1 MVIHARIRGRDGA
14 RRMIRCGGP
23 LRVVSAARMK
33 VSLVGVGV
41 GGSGDRGGMG
51 DRNGGLGVAGT
62 ERTRVRLGAAG
73 NAVGG
78 DASSSSSTRKGK
90 RRETTLVCP
99 SSHVRSSASA
109 CPERRVFP
117 NSIWRSPKIEW

>member
-1 MVIHARIRGRDGA
+1 M
-14 RRMIRCGGP
+14 GGP
-23 LRVVSAARMK
+23 WRVVSAASMK

-51 DRNGGLGVAGT
+51 NRNDWFGVVGA
-62 ERTRVRLGAAG
+62 ERRRVRVGVAG
-73 NAVGG
+73 NAVGV
-78 DASSSSSTRKGK
+78 DASSSSSTRKGN
-90 RRETTLVCP
+90 RRETTLVWP

-117 NSIWRSPKIEW
+117 NSIWRSPKVKW